1 MSGNSSRRRRTT
13 SPILSRRS
21 RCGFCVA
28 ALFTGARS
36 TSPVSPLH
44 ERQPVLAVLELV
56 AVDPAA
62 VDERA
67 VQRPLVLDEE
77 PAVALDE
84 QRVVARHRDIVEED
98 VAVGGASDAGAV
110 AARPECLAGAAAA
123 RADDERGPLEA
134 VDGALGEVADV
145 VGRQRLRRLDRR
157 LALLDQSA
165 AARAVVRGLRVLEP
179 AFLAV

>member
-44 ERQPVLAVLELV
+44 ERQPVLADLELV
-56 AVDPAA
+56 AVLEFGAVDPAA
-62 VDERA
+62 VDESA

-98 VAVGGASDAGAV
+98 VAVGGASDAGTA

-134 VDGALGEVADV
+134 VDGALGEVAGV
-145 VGRQRLRRLDRR
+145 VATAGSRFSIRVPQRE
-157 LALLDQSA
+157 Q
-165 AARAVVRGLRVLEP
+165 
-179 AFLAV
+179 

>member
-36 TSPVSPLH
+36 PSPVSPLH
-44 ERQPVLAVLELV
+44 ERQPVLADLELV
-56 AVDPAA
+56 AVLERGAVDPAA
-62 VDERA
+62 IDESA

-98 VAVGGASDAGAV
+98 VAVGGASDAGAA
-110 AARPECLAGAAAA
+110 AARPPPERTTSAGPSRPSTAPSE
-123 RADDERGPLEA
+123 RSPTSSADSA
-134 VDGALGEVADV
+134 CV
-145 VGRQRLRRLDRR
+145 VSTAGSRFSIRVPQRE
-157 LALLDQSA
+157 Q
-165 AARAVVRGLRVLEP
+165 
-179 AFLAV
+179 

>member
-28 ALFTGARS
+28 ALFTGPRS

-44 ERQPVLAVLELV
+44 ERQPVLADLQLVAVLELR

-62 VDERA
+62 VDEGA

-77 PAVALDE
+77 PPIALDE
-84 QRVVARHRDIVEED
+84 QGVVAGDGDVVEED
-98 VAVGGASDAGAV
+98 VAVGRAADTGAAR
-110 AARPECLAGAAAA
+110 ARPERLAGAAAA
-123 RADDERGPLEA
+123 RAHDERRPLETL
-134 VDGALGEVADV
+134 ALDRLGQVADLL
-145 VGRQRLRRLDRR
+145 GRQRLRRLDRR
-157 LALLDQSA
+157 LALLDQGPA
-165 AARAVVRGLRVLEP
+165 TRAV
-179 AFLAV
+179 